1 MSRHMNQPSEATL
14 DDPAL
19 GEALARAAAFGRL
32 SNDDIRAMRDARR
45 RKLAAG
51 ATAAL
56 ALTVGLGVWQQ
67 GGITPEAPLTE
78 HYETQRGQKLGIHLA
93 DGSTLQ
99 LDGATSIDVTLG
111 KDQRH
116 AVLQRGE
123 AYFDI
128 AHQPTRPFTVEAGG
142 SVTRVLGTAFDIDLA
157 HRDVKLAVYRGAVR
171 FGNQVTA
178 QSVTVRAGW
187 RSHLSNGIASE
198 PVRFDAN
205 QQDWR
210 QDWLDTDEMRLGDL
224 VETLNRRGGTVIL
237 PPPPVLADQMLT
249 GRFKLDSSEQLLGAI
264 GSVYGFT
271 LERQGPDL
279 RLVPTPDGDIKT
291 SSH

>member
-1 MSRHMNQPSEATL
+1 MRHQATL
-14 DDPAL
+14 EDPAL
-19 GEALARAAAFGRL
+19 GEALAQAAAFGRL
-32 SNDDIRAMRDARR
+32 SNEDIRAMRETRR

-51 ATAAL
+51 VTAAL
-56 ALTVGLGVWQQ
+56 ALAVGAGLWQQ
-67 GGITPEAPLTE
+67 DGIAPEAPPTE
-78 HYETQRGQKLGIHLA
+78 HYETQRGQRLSVHLA

-99 LDGATSIDVTLG
+99 LDGATSLDVTLG

-116 AVLQRGE
+116 AVLHKGE

-128 AHQPTRPFTVEAGG
+128 AHQPERPFTVEAGG
-142 SVTRVLGTAFDIDLA
+142 SRTQVLGTAFDIDLA
-157 HRDVKLAVYRGAVR
+157 HHDVKLAVYRGAVR
-171 FGNQVTA
+171 FGNQVT
-178 QSVTVRAGW
+178 QQGVTVRAGW
-187 RSHLSNGIASE
+187 RAHLTDGIASE
-198 PVRFDAN
+198 PTQFDAR

-210 QDWLDTDEMRLGDL
+210 QDWLDTDDMPLGDL

-237 PPPPVLADQMLT
+237 PPPPALADQRLT

-271 LERQGPDL
+271 LEHQGQNL
-279 RLVPTPDGDIKT
+279 RLVPTADGDTKT

>member
-1 MSRHMNQPSEATL
+1 MSGPLNHQATL
-14 DDPAL
+14 NDPAL
-19 GEALARAAAFGRL
+19 GEALAQAAAFGRL
-32 SNDDIRAMRDARR
+32 SNDDIRAMREARR

-51 ATAAL
+51 VTAAL
-56 ALTVGLGVWQQ
+56 ALAVGVGMWQRS
-67 GGITPEAPLTE
+67 GIGPEAPLTE
-78 HYETQRGQKLGIHLA
+78 HYETRRGQKLSVHLA

-99 LDGATSIDVTLG
+99 LDGATSIDVSLG

-142 SVTRVLGTAFDIDLA
+142 SRTQVLGTAFDIDLA

-171 FGNQVTA
+171 FGSQVTT
-178 QSVTVRAGW
+178 QGVTVRAGW
-187 RSHLSNGIASE
+187 RSHLTDGIASE
-198 PVRFDAN
+198 PTQFDASR
-205 QQDWR
+205 QDWR

-224 VETLNRRGGTVIL
+224 VETLNRRGGTPIL
-237 PPPPVLADQMLT
+237 PPPPALADQMLT

-264 GSVYGFT
+264 GSVYGFA
-271 LERQGPDL
+271 LEHQGQNI
-279 RLVPTPDGDIKT
+279 RLVPTAESDTKT